1 MHLDLG
7 EGRPDRE
14 RQDGNQ
20 RGDGDGVFCLPGE
33 VRLQEASAC
42 FVFGSR
48 EVPTLPNAS
57 VPTVCE
63 EGT

>member
-7 EGRPDRE
+7 ERRPDRE

-42 FVFGSR
+42 FVFGS
-48 EVPTLPNAS
+48 
-57 VPTVCE
+57 
-63 EGT
+63 